1 MAAEERDS
9 FFDDNSEPADER
21 IAVGL
26 HKLGLALK
34 QQNWLQANDQGL
46 SPTQGQILAAL
57 ANGAPRASEL
67 AKQLGVSMPTISDSV
82 RVLVEKALVEKLP
95 DPKDARASL
104 LSLTKQGKALAKK
117 ASGWPEYLASAVRS
131 MSSAEQA
138 VFLSGLSKMIRAL
151 QESGQIPVQSMCVSC
166 KYFRENVH
174 TGDKPHHCGL
184 VNAPMGNRHLRLY
197 CPEQVPA

>member
-1 MAAEERDS
+1 MVAQPRDS
-9 FFDDNSEPADER
+9 FFDDNSEPAEER

-34 QQNWLQANDQGL
+34 QQNWLQANDHGL
-46 SPTQGQILAAL
+46 SPTQGQILAGL
-57 ANGAPRASEL
+57 ATGARRASEL

-82 RVLVEKALVEKLP
+82 RVLVEKTLVEKLP

-104 LSLTKQGKALAKK
+104 LSLTRQGKALAKK
-117 ASGWPEYLASAVRS
+117 ASGWPEYLATAVRS
-131 MSSAEQA
+131 MSSTEQE
-138 VFLSGLSKMIRAL
+138 VFLSGLSKVIRAL

-184 VNAPMGNRHLRLY
+184 VNAPLGNRHLRLY
-197 CPEQVPA
+197 CPDQEAG